1 MENALKPTS
10 FSMPAFVAARFLVCA
25 LLAFSLCSAA
35 IAESQ
40 LPQTSSDGLQLVP
53 HSKVYA
59 LYVKPGI
66 TSLSQYTEVKILDC
80 FVQFEAN
87 YQRNYNM
94 NEIGL
99 DGQMTTLEMTNI
111 TTKLSAEFTKVF
123 TEEMVKR
130 GHPVVD
136 TTGPNVLLLR
146 PAIINLDVTAPDMM
160 TPGMSAT
167 FVASAGQ
174 MTLYMELYDSA
185 TSTLL
190 ARVIDPE
197 AGQEGGIGMMA
208 NSVTNTMEADQILRH
223 WADLLISH
231 LGEAQQ
237 ATPAQ

>member
-1 MENALKPTS
+1 LNLIPS
-10 FSMPAFVAARFLVCA
+10 RIPARIAARFLAVA
-25 LLAFSLCSAA
+25 MLAFSLCSGVM
-35 IAESQ
+35 AENQ
-40 LPQTSSDGLQLVP
+40 LPAVSSDGLHLVP

-66 TSLSQYTEVKILDC
+66 TSLSEYTEVKILDC

-94 NEIGL
+94 NEMGL
-99 DGQMTTLEMTNI
+99 EGQMTTLEMDNI
-111 TTKLSAEFTKVF
+111 TKKLSAEFNKVF
-123 TEEMVKR
+123 TEEMVKN

-160 TPGMSAT
+160 TAGMEAN

-174 MTLYMELYDSA
+174 MTLYLELYDSA

-237 ATPAQ
+237 ATAAQ

>member
-1 MENALKPTS
+1 MNSIP
-10 FSMPAFVAARFLVCA
+10 FSIRACA
-25 LLAFSLCSAA
+25 ILLAFSFCSVAM
-35 IAESQ
+35 AENQ
-40 LPQTSSDGLQLVP
+40 LPQVSSDGLQLVP
-53 HSKVYA
+53 QSKVRA
-59 LYVKPGI
+59 LYVKPGV
-66 TSLSQYTEVKILDC
+66 TSLAQYTEVKILDC

-94 NEIGL
+94 NEVGL
-99 DGQMTTLEMTNI
+99 EGRITTLEMDNI
-111 TTKLSAEFTKVF
+111 TKNLSAEFTKVF
-123 TEEMVKR
+123 TEEMVKS

-146 PAIINLDVTAPDMM
+146 PAIINLDVTAPDLM

-197 AGQEGGIGMMA
+197 AGQEGGIGMAA
-208 NSVTNTMEADQILRH
+208 NRVTNTAEADRILRR
-223 WADLLISH
+223 WAQLLISH

-237 ATPAQ
+237 APPAQ

>member
-1 MENALKPTS
+1 LNP
-10 FSMPAFVAARFLVCA
+10 FPCRNPAFAAARILAFT
-25 LLAFSLCSAA
+25 LLAFSLCSGAM
-35 IAESQ
+35 AENQ
-40 LPQTSSDGLQLVP
+40 LPQVSSDGLNLVP

-66 TSLSQYTEVKILDC
+66 TSLAQYTEVKILDC

-99 DGQMTTLEMTNI
+99 DGQMTTMEMDNI
-111 TTKLSAEFTKVF
+111 TKKLSAEFTKVF
-123 TEEMVKR
+123 TEEMVKNGR
-130 GHPVVD
+130 PVVD

-160 TPGMSAT
+160 TPGMEAN

-208 NSVTNTMEADQILRH
+208 NSVTNTMEADQILRR

-237 ATPAQ
+237 ASAAQ

>member
-1 MENALKPTS
+1 MRPTLS
-10 FSMPAFVAARFLVCA
+10 RSSAFAAARFLA
-25 LLAFSLCSAA
+25 FAMLAFSLCSAVM
-35 IAESQ
+35 AETQ
-40 LPQTSSDGLQLVP
+40 LPQVSSDGLQLVP

-99 DGQMTTLEMTNI
+99 EGQMTTMEMNNI
-111 TTKLSAEFTKVF
+111 TTKLSAEFTRVF
-123 TEEMVKR
+123 TEEMVKN

-136 TTGPNVLLLR
+136 TTGPDVLLLR

-160 TPGMSAT
+160 TAGMETT

-174 MTLYMELYDSA
+174 MTLYLELYDSA

-197 AGQEGGIGMMA
+197 AGQEGGIGMAA
-208 NSVTNTMEADQILRH
+208 NSVTNTMEADQILRR
-223 WADLLISH
+223 WAELLISH

-237 ATPAQ
+237 AAPAQ